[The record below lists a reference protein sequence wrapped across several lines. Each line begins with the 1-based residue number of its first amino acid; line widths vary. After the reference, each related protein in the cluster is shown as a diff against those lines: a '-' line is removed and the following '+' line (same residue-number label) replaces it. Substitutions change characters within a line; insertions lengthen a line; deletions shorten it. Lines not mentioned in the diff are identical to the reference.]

1 MDTKKPIRL
10 YYNLAGIVAFLVL
23 TLIDQLAKRAAVV
36 HLKDQQP
43 VILVKNVFQL
53 QYLENRGAAF
63 GILQGQK
70 GVFIIITVI
79 ILAAVVY
86 IYAKMPVG
94 KKFLVMR
101 ILIVLIGAGA
111 VGNFIDRIRQ
121 GYVVDFFYFSAI
133 NFPIFNVADIY
144 VTCAAVLLILTVLFY
159 YKDQDLK
166 DLGRSLKF
174 GADHAGR
181 K

>member
-1 MDTKKPIRL
+1 M
-10 YYNLAGIVAFLVL
+10 
-23 TLIDQLAKRAAVV
+23 
-36 HLKDQQP
+36 
-43 VILVKNVFQL
+43 
-53 QYLENRGAAF
+53 
-63 GILQGQK
+63 
-70 GVFIIITVI
+70 ITVI
-79 ILAAVVY
+79 ILAAVIY
-86 IYAKMPVG
+86 IYARMPVTR
-94 KKFLVMR
+94 KFMVTR

-166 DLGRSLKF
+166 ELGHSLKF
-174 GADHAGR
+174 GVDHAGR

>member
-1 MDTKKPIRL
+1 MDTKKHIRAL
-10 YYNLAGIVAFLVL
+10 FNLVGIAVFIIL
-23 TLIDQLAKRAAVV
+23 TLIDQLAKKAAVAN
-36 HLKDQQP
+36 LKDQEP
-43 VILVKNVFQL
+43 FILIKNVFQL

-70 GVFIIITVI
+70 SVFIVITVI
-79 ILAAVVY
+79 ILAVVVY
-86 IYAKMPVG
+86 IYARMPVT
-94 KKFLVMR
+94 KKFIVMR
-101 ILIVLIGAGA
+101 ILILLIAAGA

-159 YKDQDLK
+159 YKDEDLK
-166 DLGRSLKF
+166 ELGRSLKF
-174 GADHAGR
+174 GGNHAGR
-181 K
+181 D